1 MALCQH
7 RTGVADASE
16 HTANAKEVRPVLK
29 GFSMRSRSGGNVSTN
44 WEPNGANGAKTHRNL
59 PSLSLQEQEGGSMGG
74 TLDVWR
80 VNDQVLSL
88 FHIQRWMRN
97 LDGWDACLVSCKCEG
112 IRQLASC
119 TTMFEKSCNKASV
132 EG

>member
-1 MALCQH
+1 MSAQIGSPMA
-7 RTGVADASE
+7 
-16 HTANAKEVRPVLK
+16 P
-29 GFSMRSRSGGNVSTN
+29 M
-44 WEPNGANGAKTHRNL
+44 EPKHIETFPACPCK
-59 PSLSLQEQEGGSMGG
+59 EQEGGSMGG